1 MKRFLLALCA
11 GLLAVG
17 CANTRDPHAPAP
29 RTRRVVL
36 VHGFLETGTNYKLF
50 KKRLETAG
58 IQCLV
63 PHLSPCDGRGGL
75 ERLAAGLKHD
85 IDDAFGP
92 DQPLAIVGFS
102 MGGLV
107 ARYYLQNLGGAAR
120 CDQLLTV
127 SSPHHGTD
135 SANYYPSLGAEQM
148 RPGSRFLSD
157 LEKTQ
162 DNLGT
167 MRLVSYRTHFDM
179 VIYPPESSI
188 WDRAENL
195 EFPVLLHSMMLS
207 SNAVM
212 SDIER
217 RLVK

>member
-1 MKRFLLALCA
+1 MKRFLLVLCA
-11 GLLAVG
+11 GLLASG
-17 CANTRDPHAPAP
+17 CANTRNSAPTP
-29 RTRRVVL
+29 RTPRVVL
-36 VHGFLETGTNYKLF
+36 VHGFLETGTNFNLL
-50 KKRLETAG
+50 KKHLANAG
-58 IQCLV
+58 IRCLV
-63 PHLSPCDGRGGL
+63 PQLIPCDGRGGL

-85 IDDAFGP
+85 IDAAYGP
-92 DQPLAIVGFS
+92 DQRISIVGFS
-102 MGGLV
+102 MGGIV
-107 ARYYLQNLGGAAR
+107 SRYYLQNLGGAAR

-127 SSPHHGTD
+127 ASPHHGTD
-135 SANYYPSLGAEQM
+135 AANYYPTLGAEQM